1 MIFEVYPAGVY
12 QANCYIIGDEVS
24 KIGAVVDPGGDPEGI
39 LDVCKRHQL
48 TIKYIILTHGHLD
61 HAAGAADIKKAAN
74 AKIYMNKKDEYLIKG
89 KGAEITPILR
99 NTKTFDVDE
108 YISEGDLIAI
118 GNIKVRVV
126 ETPGHSPGGISL
138 LMDGIALTGDALFK
152 GSVGRCDFEFGSMES
167 LIKAVK
173 EKILT
178 LPDDTKVYPGH
189 GPSTT
194 VGAEKK
200 FNPYLK

>member
-12 QANCYIIGDEVS
+12 QANCYIIGDEES
-24 KIGAVVDPGGDPEGI
+24 KIGAVVDPGGDAEGI
-39 LDVCKRHQL
+39 INECKRL
-48 TIKYIILTHGHLD
+48 KLNIKYIILTHGHFD
-61 HAAGAADIKKAAN
+61 HAAGVADIKDSTN
-74 AKIYMNKKDEYLIKG
+74 AKICMNKKDEYLIKG

-108 YISEGDLIAI
+108 YISDGDLITI
-118 GNIKVRVV
+118 GNIKAKVL

-138 LMDGIALTGDALFK
+138 LMDGIVLTGDALFK
-152 GSVGRCDFEFGSMES
+152 GSVGRCDFEFGSMEA
-167 LIKAVK
+167 LVTAVK

-178 LPDDTKVYPGH
+178 LPEDTKVYPGH

-194 VGAEKK
+194 VGTEKK
-200 FNPYLK
+200 FNPYF

>member
-12 QANCYIIGDEVS
+12 QANCYIIGDETS

-39 LDVCKRHQL
+39 LNECKRLQL
-48 TIKYIILTHGHLD
+48 NIKYIILTHGHLD
-61 HAAGAADIKKAAN
+61 HAAGVSDIKKSTN

-99 NTKTFDVDE
+99 NAKTFDVDV

-118 GNIKVRVV
+118 GNLKAKVL

-138 LMDGIALTGDALFK
+138 LMDGIVLTGDALFK
-152 GSVGRCDFEFGSMES
+152 GSVGRCDFEFGSMED
-167 LIKAVK
+167 LISAVK
-173 EKILT
+173 EKILI
-178 LPDDTKVYPGH
+178 LPDNTKVYPGH

-200 FNPYLK
+200 FNPYLR